1 MIKELR
7 RMRQKGG
14 ADRAKANY
22 ISHLQSRGKL
32 RMYKS
37 KEGYAAYDTEELK
50 EYKKNVRLGRPPKGE
65 YYNGN

>member
-7 RMRQKGG
+7 RLRQKGG
-14 ADRAKANY
+14 AYRAKANY

-32 RMYKS
+32 RMYRS
-37 KEGYAAYDTEELK
+37 KDGYVSYDTEELK

-65 YYNGN
+65 YNNGN

>member
-7 RMRQKGG
+7 KLRQKGG
-14 ADRAKANY
+14 EYRAKANY

-37 KEGYAAYDTEELK
+37 KEGYASYDTEELK

-65 YYNGN
+65 YNNGN

>member
-7 RMRQKGG
+7 KMRRKGG

-22 ISHLQSRGKL
+22 SSHLQSRGKL
-32 RMYKS
+32 RMYRS
-37 KEGYAAYDTEELK
+37 KDGYVSYDTEELK

-65 YYNGN
+65 YNNGN

>member
-7 RMRQKGG
+7 KMRRKGG
-14 ADRAKANY
+14 ADKAKANY

-32 RMYKS
+32 HMHRS
-37 KEGYAAYDTEELK
+37 KAGYAAYDTEELK

-65 YYNGN
+65 YNNGN

>member
-7 RMRQKGG
+7 KMRRKGG
-14 ADRAKANY
+14 ADKAKANY

-32 RMYKS
+32 LMYKS
-37 KEGYAAYDTEELK
+37 KDGYVSYDTEELK

-65 YYNGN
+65 YNNAN

>member
-14 ADRAKANY
+14 AYRAKANY

-32 RMYKS
+32 RMYRS
-37 KEGYAAYDTEELK
+37 KEGYVSYDTEELK

-65 YYNGN
+65 YNNGN

>member
-7 RMRQKGG
+7 RLRQKGG
-14 ADRAKANY
+14 AYRAKANY
-22 ISHLQSRGKL
+22 ISNLQSRGKL

-65 YYNGN
+65 YYIGN

>member
-7 RMRQKGG
+7 KMRQKGG
-14 ADRAKANY
+14 AYRAKANY

-32 RMYKS
+32 RMYRS
-37 KEGYAAYDTEELK
+37 KDGYVSYDTEELK

-65 YYNGN
+65 YNNGN